1 MDDAYDDS
9 LTWTDVID
17 ATIDEEL
24 ARDEAIQLTA
34 EDLAVDVPMRF
45 DADADVDA
53 DIDADTDTDTD
64 ADADADADI
73 DTGSERAPSNHER
86 ARWRFDGTVSVTV
99 EGVRGPLAEWL
110 RLWTRE

>member
-1 MDDAYDDS
+1 MDDACDDS

-53 DIDADTDTDTD
+53 DTDADTDTDTD
-64 ADADADADI
+64 ADADIDA
-73 DTGSERAPSNHER
+73 GSERAPSNHER

>member
-53 DIDADTDTDTD
+53 DIDADT
-64 ADADADADI
+64 
-73 DTGSERAPSNHER
+73 RR
-86 ARWRFDGTVSVTV
+86 RR
-99 EGVRGPLAEWL
+99 RY
-110 RLWTRE
+110 

>member
-53 DIDADTDTDTD
+53 DIDADTDTDTH
-64 ADADADADI
+64 ADADI
-73 DTGSERAPSNHER
+73 DAGSERAPSNHER

>member
-53 DIDADTDTDTD
+53 DTDT
-64 ADADADADI
+64 DADADADI
-73 DTGSERAPSNHER
+73 DTGFERAPSNHER